1 MDFAQADQL
10 VEWLLGRCTDLF
22 TLIKSNWILMLSFCV
37 SLMSLVVSILHRIKH
52 IRA

>member
-10 VEWLLGRCTDLF
+10 VEWLLGLCTDLF

-52 IRA
+52 IKS